1 MDHKPAADFVVTLL
15 HSATVTHLMHFQTK
29 SFSKHMALGEYYEG
43 IVGLVDAWTEAYQ
56 GNHGIIDSYP
66 DTHGIETEPVAYMDD
81 LCEYVERQRKKLPA
95 DTPLQNIVDEIA
107 QLIDTTQYKLKR
119 FTEA

>member
-1 MDHKPAADFVVTLL
+1 MKDAAADFVVTLL
-15 HSATVTHLMHFQTK
+15 HSATVTHLMHLQTK
-29 SFSKHMALGEYYEG
+29 SYSKHVALGAYYEG
-43 IVGLVDAWTEAYQ
+43 IVDLVDSWTEAFQ
-56 GNHGIIDSYP
+56 GNHGVIESYP
-66 DTHGIETEPVAYMDD
+66 DTHGIETQPLAYMDD
-81 LCEYVERQRKKLPA
+81 LCEYVEKQRKKLPQ

>member
-1 MDHKPAADFVVTLL
+1 MKDAAADFVITLL
-15 HSATVTHLMHFQTK
+15 HSATVTHLMHLQTK
-29 SFSKHMALGEYYEG
+29 SYSKHVALGEYYEG
-43 IVGLVDAWTEAYQ
+43 IVGLVDAWAEAFQ
-56 GNHGIIDSYP
+56 GNHGVIEKYP

-81 LCEYVERQRKKLPA
+81 LCEYVERQRKKLPS

-119 FTEA
+119 FTQA